1 MENHQGKVDGCPNFD
16 CSKVGSKILLHID
29 MAMGVMLAQNPRLEN
44 VISPLLMLLVFL
56 TMQRKMTP
64 LLK

>member
-1 MENHQGKVDGCPNFD
+1 MDAL
-16 CSKVGSKILLHID
+16 ILIAPRWDLKFPVRID

-44 VISPLLMLLVFL
+44 VISPLLMLLIFL
-56 TMQRKMTP
+56 TMQNKMTP

>member
-1 MENHQGKVDGCPNFD
+1 MDAP
-16 CSKVGSKILLHID
+16 ILIAPRWDLKFPIHID

-44 VISPLLMLLVFL
+44 VINPLLMLLVFL